1 MSSSY
6 KQRLAPYDLP
16 ELDVELGFL
25 ARHAEDRAEK
35 RYGSSNS
42 WRLSFVLSDL

>member
-1 MSSSY
+1 MSSLY
-6 KQRLAPYDLP
+6 DQRLPPCDLP

-25 ARHAEDRAEK
+25 TRHAEDRTEE

-42 WRLSFVLSDL
+42 WRLSFLLGDL